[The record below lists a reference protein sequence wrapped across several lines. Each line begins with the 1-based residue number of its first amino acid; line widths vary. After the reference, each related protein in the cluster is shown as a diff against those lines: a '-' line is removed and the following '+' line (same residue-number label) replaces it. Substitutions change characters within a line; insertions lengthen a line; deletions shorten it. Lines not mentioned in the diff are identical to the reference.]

1 MVLDGIISAMASQHA
16 IEQTEFDGYPA
27 VRLSS
32 PDGVTATY
40 VPGVNMVGASL
51 THDGDELL
59 AQRNGLARYEATG
72 STFGI
77 PLLHP
82 WANRLETDVDSP
94 LVRRDGNGLAMHGVL
109 PSALAWELRDTDADD
124 RVAHLAARLDFSDP
138 RLLEV
143 FPHPH
148 ELTMEVWLAGDTL
161 TVQTTVAAGPDTA
174 VPVAFGY
181 HPYFRLPGVPRAD
194 WRIELPV
201 RTRLLLD
208 DRMLPTGET
217 EPANEPLQP
226 LGERSF
232 DDAYTDIDVRG
243 DFVLEGGGR
252 RIELTMDEGYEYAQV
267 YAPAGDELAC
277 FEPMTAPANAL
288 KTGDGLRKLAPGEA
302 LSASFEV
309 RILPL

>member
-1 MVLDGIISAMASQHA
+1 MVLDEIICAMASPHA
-16 IEQTEFDGYPA
+16 VEATEIDGFPA
-27 VRLSS
+27 LRLSS
-32 PDGVTATY
+32 PAAVTATY

-59 AQRNGLARYEATG
+59 AQRGGLARYEATG

-109 PSALAWELRDTDADD
+109 PTALDWAVTEQDADE
-124 RVAHLAARLDFSDP
+124 RVAKLAARARFDGPD
-138 RLLEV
+138 LLEV
-143 FPHPH
+143 FPYAH

-161 TVQTTVAAGPDTA
+161 TVQTTLRAGDDTP

-181 HPYFRLPGVPRAD
+181 HPYFQLPGVSREH
-194 WRIELPV
+194 WRVELPV
-201 RTRLLLD
+201 RTRLELD
-208 DRMLPTGET
+208 ERMLPTGAG

-226 LGERSF
+226 LGTRSF
-232 DDAYTDIDVRG
+232 DDAYTDIDLRG
-243 DFVLEGGGR
+243 VFVLEGGGR
-252 RIELTMDEGYEYAQV
+252 RIEVIFSDEYDYAQV
-267 YAPAGDELAC
+267 YAPAEQELLC

-288 KTGDGLRKLAPGEA
+288 KTGDGLRKVAPREA

-309 RILPL
+309 RIAAL